1 MKIDRR
7 KFNTPP
13 VRLPALDAETVAAIN
28 EVFAKGAKKAW
39 IARQLGVHP
48 KTIGFVT
55 NRKGAYKSVP
65 RFNAGVEPRSEG
77 YNDKRFTTPVV
88 HDYGE
93 EQTECDCVNPTDNDQ
108 GICMNCGCWIAY
120 KSKA

>member
-7 KFNTPP
+7 KFNVPP
-13 VRLPALDAETVAAIN
+13 VRPPVFDAETVAAID

-55 NRKGAYKSVP
+55 NRKGAYALVPKS
-65 RFNAGVEPRSEG
+65 NAEISARRCDGLPG
-77 YNDKRFTTPVV
+77 YRAGTT
-88 HDYGE
+88 GE
-93 EQTECDCVNPTDNDQ
+93 
-108 GICMNCGCWIAY
+108 
-120 KSKA
+120 K